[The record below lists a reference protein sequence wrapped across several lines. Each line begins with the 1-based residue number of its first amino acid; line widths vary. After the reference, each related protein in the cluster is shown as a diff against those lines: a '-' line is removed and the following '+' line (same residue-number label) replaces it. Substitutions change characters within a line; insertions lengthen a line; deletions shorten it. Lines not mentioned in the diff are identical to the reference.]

1 MILHSPQSVCYL
13 RSIAVVAFCIFIASC
28 ASVPLGTLLRFSA
41 FDEQDFAEIDPE
53 TLSVRIFLQD
63 PAKLSDTPVS
73 LSLLLETAGEP
84 IIGDYEM
91 QPSLTF
97 RDTVSAGIFSPDVQ
111 GTMHQFE
118 LTADQVTVFRQL
130 QNELSNLEITHMTF
144 TTSFHLDRSISYAD
158 QVKVWVFLAM
168 DEKADYITLIEGASL
183 DVEQRYTDDSGSTTE

>member
-28 ASVPLGTLLRFSA
+28 ASVPLGTLLRFST

-53 TLSVRIFLQD
+53 TLSVRIFMQD

-84 IIGDYEM
+84 IMGDYEM
-91 QPSLTF
+91 QASRTWRDKISGGLFSADTHGNMYQFGLT
-97 RDTVSAGIFSPDVQ
+97 PDQ
-111 GTMHQFE
+111 II
-118 LTADQVTVFRQL
+118 LFRQL
-130 QNELSNLEITHMTF
+130 QQDLSNLEITHMTF

-183 DVEQRYTDDSGSTTE
+183 DVEQRYTDDTGSTME

>member
-1 MILHSPQSVCYL
+1 
-13 RSIAVVAFCIFIASC
+13 
-28 ASVPLGTLLRFSA
+28 
-41 FDEQDFAEIDPE
+41 
-53 TLSVRIFLQD
+53 
-63 PAKLSDTPVS
+63 
-73 LSLLLETAGEP
+73 
-84 IIGDYEM
+84 M

-144 TTSFHLDRSISYAD
+144 TTSFNLDRSISYAD